1 MVETLLAVVVLLL
14 FVVLALVIVS
24 MVRGGRVDLEPLDA
38 RLKVLQADHERIER
52 GVRDE
57 LARAR
62 GESAA
67 QARELRGE
75 VGDRLEAFAGE
86 LRQSRESSDEA
97 GRELRGEV
105 GDRLEAFAAG
115 LRQFMESSEEGARG
129 LRREVLGL
137 AQTLNETL
145 VRQIEQ
151 FSMVQGEQ
159 LKAFALQLT
168 ALGEATERRMEGL
181 RATVEE
187 RLATLQEDNG
197 ARLEQIRQT
206 VDERL
211 QGTLEARLGESF
223 RLVSDRL
230 EQVHKGLGE
239 MQTLAAGVGDLKRV
253 LTNVKSRGSYGE
265 VQLGM
270 LLEQVLA
277 PDQYA
282 KNVKTRPGSND
293 LVEYAVRLPG
303 RADDGEPC
311 WLPIDS
317 KFPTEDYERLLGAIE
332 IADGAGIE
340 AAGKAIESAI
350 RKQARIIRDKY
361 IASPHTT
368 DFAIL
373 FLPAEGLFAEVLR
386 RPGLSES
393 LNRECRIVV
402 AGPTTLL
409 AMLNSLQ
416 MGFRTLALEKRS
428 AEVWQVLGAVKTEFG
443 RFGGVLAS
451 LKKQLQ
457 TASNT
462 IEDAATR
469 TRAMDRALKSVEA
482 LPAEQSIHL
491 LPPVVDD
498 QPSP

>member
-1 MVETLLAVVVLLL
+1 MTETTIFIAILGAVLVLTLIALIVAVRRDRTSELDVRLAA
-14 FVVLALVIVS
+14 LAQDNE
-24 MVRGGRVDLEPLDA
+24 RLE
-38 RLKVLQADHERIER
+38 
-52 GVRDE
+52 
-57 LARAR
+57 
-62 GESAA
+62 
-67 QARELRGE
+67 RELRTAVESGSTQVRVETSARLAE
-75 VGDRLEAFAGE
+75 V
-86 LRQSRESSDEA
+86 Q
-97 GRELRGEV
+97 
-105 GDRLEAFAAG
+105 AG
-115 LRQFMESSEEGARG
+115 LTQQMTGMAGMQGQQLLGFGQQVAKVNEAAEAAARANREEGAKQLKDFATLMQQQLADMSRSIQNNLAEVRG
-129 LRREVLGL
+129 TL
-137 AQTLNETL
+137 QTQLVTLQQGNETKL
-145 VRQIEQ
+145 DQ
-151 FSMVQGEQ
+151 M
-159 LKAFALQLT
+159 
-168 ALGEATERRMEGL
+168 

-187 RLATLQEDNG
+187 KLQ
-197 ARLEQIRQT
+197 T
-206 VDERL
+206 
-211 QGTLEARLGESF
+211 TLEARLGESF
-223 RLVSDRL
+223 RLVSERL

-332 IADGAGIE
+332 IADGPGID
-340 AAGKAIESAI
+340 AAGKAIEAAI
-350 RKQARIIRDKY
+350 RRQAKTIRDKY

-416 MGFRTLALEKRS
+416 MGFRTLALEQRS

-457 TASNT
+457 SASNT
-462 IEDAATR
+462 IDDAATR

-482 LPAEQSIHL
+482 LPADQTIQL

>member
-1 MVETLLAVVVLLL
+1 MRVET
-14 FVVLALVIVS
+14 S
-24 MVRGGRVDLEPLDA
+24 A
-38 RLKVLQADHERIER
+38 RLAEVQSGLAQQMTGMAGMQGQQLLGFGEQVAKV
-52 GVRDE
+52 
-57 LARAR
+57 
-62 GESAA
+62 GEAA
-67 QARELRGE
+67 QAAARANRE
-75 VGDRLEAFAGE
+75 
-86 LRQSRESSDEA
+86 ESAKQLKD
-97 GRELRGEV
+97 
-105 GDRLEAFAAG
+105 FAA
-115 LRQFMESSEEGARG
+115 LMQQQLADLNRSIQNNLTEVRG
-129 LRREVLGL
+129 
-137 AQTLNETL
+137 TLQSQLQALQQGNETKL
-145 VRQIEQ
+145 DQ
-151 FSMVQGEQ
+151 M
-159 LKAFALQLT
+159 
-168 ALGEATERRMEGL
+168 

-187 RLATLQEDNG
+187 KLQ
-197 ARLEQIRQT
+197 T
-206 VDERL
+206 
-211 QGTLEARLGESF
+211 TLEARLGESF

-277 PDQYA
+277 PDQFE

-303 RADDGEPC
+303 RGADGEPC
-311 WLPIDS
+311 WLPIDA

-332 IADGAGIE
+332 IADGPGIE
-340 AAGKAIESAI
+340 SAGKAIESAI
-350 RKQARIIRDKY
+350 RKQAKTIRDKY
-361 IASPHTT
+361 IESPYTT

-393 LNRECRIVV
+393 LNRECRIVI

-428 AEVWQVLGAVKTEFG
+428 AEVWQVLGGVKAEFAK
-443 RFGGVLAS
+443 FGSVLAS

-462 IEDAATR
+462 IDEAATR

-482 LPAEQSIHL
+482 LPAEPSFEI
-491 LPPVVDD
+491 LPPVTDD
-498 QPSP
+498 HPAP

>member
-1 MVETLLAVVVLLL
+1 MTGMAGMQGQQLLGFGQQVA
-14 FVVLALVIVS
+14 
-24 MVRGGRVDLEPLDA
+24 
-38 RLKVLQADHERIER
+38 KVNEAAEAA
-52 GVRDE
+52 
-57 LARAR
+57 ARANR
-62 GESAA
+62 
-67 QARELRGE
+67 
-75 VGDRLEAFAGE
+75 
-86 LRQSRESSDEA
+86 
-97 GRELRGEV
+97 
-105 GDRLEAFAAG
+105 
-115 LRQFMESSEEGARG
+115 EEGAKQLKDFATLMQQQLADMSRSIQNNLAEVRG
-129 LRREVLGL
+129 TL
-137 AQTLNETL
+137 QTQLVTLQQGNETKL
-145 VRQIEQ
+145 DQ
-151 FSMVQGEQ
+151 M
-159 LKAFALQLT
+159 
-168 ALGEATERRMEGL
+168 

-187 RLATLQEDNG
+187 KLQ
-197 ARLEQIRQT
+197 T
-206 VDERL
+206 
-211 QGTLEARLGESF
+211 TLEARLGESF
-223 RLVSDRL
+223 RLVSERL

-303 RADDGEPC
+303 RGDDGEPC

-332 IADGAGIE
+332 IADGPGHRGGGQGDRSGDPQAGE
-340 AAGKAIESAI
+340 DRSGRSTS
-350 RKQARIIRDKY
+350 RPRTPPT
-361 IASPHTT
+361 SPSSSCPPKGCSPKCC
-368 DFAIL
+368 AV
-373 FLPAEGLFAEVLR
+373 PA
-386 RPGLSES
+386 LSES
-393 LNRECRIVV
+393 LNRDCRIVI

-462 IEDAATR
+462 IDDAATR

-482 LPAEQSIHL
+482 LPAEQTIQL